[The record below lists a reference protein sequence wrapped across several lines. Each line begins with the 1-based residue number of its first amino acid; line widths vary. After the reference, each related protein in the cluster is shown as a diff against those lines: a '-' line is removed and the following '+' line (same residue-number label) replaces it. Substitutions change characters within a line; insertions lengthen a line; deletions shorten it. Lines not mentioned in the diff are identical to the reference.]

1 MRRAFIILLMLWM
14 AIYCQ
19 ACTPDGGITEN
30 PPVENPGDAGNNGG
44 GSNGENPGQ
53 PGSEEKMKLKI
64 TIGNQTV
71 TATLYDN
78 PTAWSFAAQ
87 LPLRDIVLRDY
98 NRTEK
103 IFDPPQALSKEG
115 APVGYD
121 PVPGDI
127 ACYGPWGNIAIFY
140 RDYGYGRG
148 LIPVGRIDGNGI
160 SFFQMSGEMTVTI
173 ELQ

>member
-1 MRRAFIILLMLWM
+1 MRGVFIILSTLWM
-14 AIYCQ
+14 ALCCQ
-19 ACTPDGGITEN
+19 ACTPDGGIRVN
-30 PPVENPGDAGNNGG
+30 PPVGNPGDTGNN
-44 GSNGENPGQ
+44 NGENPGQ
-53 PGSEEKMKLKI
+53 PGSEETMKLKI
-64 TIGNQTV
+64 TIGSRTV
-71 TATLYDN
+71 PATLYDN
-78 PTAWSFAAQ
+78 PTARSFAAQ

-121 PVPGDI
+121 PVAGDI

-160 SFFQMSGEMTVTI
+160 SLFQMSGEMTVTI

>member
-1 MRRAFIILLMLWM
+1 MRRVFIILSTFWM
-14 AIYCQ
+14 ALCCQ

-30 PPVENPGDAGNNGG
+30 PPAENPGDAGNNNG
-44 GSNGENPGQ
+44 GS
-53 PGSEEKMKLKI
+53 SEENMKLKI

-71 TATLYDN
+71 AATLYDN
-78 PTAWSFAAQ
+78 PTARSFAAQ

-115 APVGYD
+115 APAGYD
-121 PVPGDI
+121 PAVGDI
-127 ACYGPWGNIAIFY
+127 TCYGPWGNIAIFY

-148 LIPVGRIDGNGI
+148 LIPVGRVDENGI
-160 SFFQMSGEMTVTI
+160 SLFQTSGEMTVTI

>member
-1 MRRAFIILLMLWM
+1 MRRVFIILSMLWM

-30 PPVENPGDAGNNGG
+30 PPVENPGDTGNN
-44 GSNGENPGQ
+44 NGENPGQ
-53 PGSEEKMKLKI
+53 AGNEGTMKLKI
-64 TIGNQTV
+64 TIGNQAV
-71 TATLYDN
+71 TAILYDN
-78 PTAWSFAAQ
+78 PTARSFAAQ

-103 IFDPPQALSKEG
+103 IFDPPQGLSKEG
-115 APVGYD
+115 APAGYD
-121 PVPGDI
+121 PAPGDI

-148 LIPVGRIDGNGI
+148 LIPVGRIDGDGI
-160 SFFQMSGEMTVTI
+160 SLFQTPGEMTVTI
-173 ELQ
+173 ELQQ